1 MELNVNRKTFLET
14 LTGVGSVAAKTSTLP
29 ILENVKISVR
39 EDGTMVVTA
48 FDLEVSA
55 MRKFKF
61 SESAS
66 AYEFCVNPRDL
77 IAVLKTLRDDDI
89 TLVVDDSNCVVKHA
103 KGEMSFG
110 ILPAIDFPEIGKDDN
125 PTKVTI
131 EAETLFDWL
140 KNGVK
145 FAGNDKLRPIINGVY
160 LYVDGTEIGVASSDS
175 QKLFTDNM
183 RADIT
188 GAINVGG
195 TLGTKAV
202 APLLDMINGA
212 DKVVVYFGEKM
223 LSFRTDKAML
233 SCLKPVGKFPN
244 VKGLIGRKENPI
256 RVTIDK
262 ADLIDSVSRAIMTAK
277 VETCLLRLVAE
288 GNTMRVNSEDLLFN
302 KKTNEECACVVEGG
316 SIEVGLKG
324 SNLLDCLNAIE
335 SGDVVFEFTSPR
347 HSVNLYDGS
356 NPNRVIMAMP
366 LCLVG

>member
-1 MELNVNRKTFLET
+1 MELNVNRKIFLET
-14 LTGVGSVAAKTSTLP
+14 LAGVGSVAAKTSTLP

-39 EDGTMVVTA
+39 EDGTMVITA

-55 MRKFKF
+55 MRMFNF
-61 SESAS
+61 AERAE

-77 IAVLKTLRDDDI
+77 IAVLKTLRDENV
-89 TLVVDDSNCVVKHA
+89 TLAVDDSFCIVKHN
-103 KGEMSFG
+103 KGEMS
-110 ILPAIDFPEIGKDDN
+110 LPTLPSIDFPEVGKDDN
-125 PTKVTI
+125 PTKVSI

-160 LYVDGTEIGVASSDS
+160 LYVNGTEIGVASSDS
-175 QKLFTDNM
+175 QKLFTDNQ
-183 RADIT
+183 RADISSD
-188 GAINVGG
+188 INVGG

-202 APLLDMINGA
+202 SPLLDMINGA

-233 SCLKPVGKFPN
+233 TCMKPVGKFPN
-244 VKGLIGRKENPI
+244 IKALIGRKENPI

-262 ADLIDSVSRAIMTAK
+262 AELIDSVSRAIMTAK
-277 VETCLLRLVAE
+277 IETCLLRLVAE
-288 GNTMRVNSEDLLFN
+288 GSTMKVSSEDLLFN
-302 KKTNEECACVVEGG
+302 KKTNEECTCVVEGG

-335 SGDVVFEFTSPR
+335 SGEVVFEFTDER

>member
-1 MELNVNRKTFLET
+1 MELLVNRKTFLET
-14 LTGVGSVAAKTSTLP
+14 LAGVGSVAAKTSTLP
-29 ILENVKISVR
+29 ILENVKISIR
-39 EDGTMVVTA
+39 EDGTMVIMA

-61 SESAS
+61 ADNAS

-77 IAVLKTLRDDDI
+77 IAVLKTLRDEEI
-89 TLVVDDSNCVVKHA
+89 TLVISDSDCVIKHT
-103 KGEMSFG
+103 KGEMSFPV
-110 ILPAIDFPEIGKDDN
+110 LPAIDFPEVGKDEN

-131 EAETLFDWL
+131 DAETLFEWL

-145 FAGNDKLRPIINGVY
+145 FAGNDKLRPILNGVY
-160 LYVDGTEIGVASSDS
+160 LYVDGMEIGAAASDS

-183 RADIT
+183 RADI
-188 GAINVGG
+188 ASEINVGG

-202 APLLDMINGA
+202 APLLDMINDA
-212 DKVVVYFGEKM
+212 DKVVIYFGERM

-233 SCLKPVGKFPN
+233 SCMKPVGKFPN
-244 VKGLIGRKENPI
+244 IKALIGRKENPI

-262 ADLIDSVSRAIMTAK
+262 IDLIDSVSRAIMTAK

-288 GNTMRVNSEDLLFN
+288 GNTMKVNSEDLLFN
-302 KKTNEECACVVEGG
+302 KKTNEACACVVEGG

-335 SGDVVFEFTSPR
+335 SGEVVFEFTSAR

-366 LCLVG
+366 LALVG

>member
-1 MELNVNRKTFLET
+1 MELNVNRKTLLET
-14 LTGVGSVAAKTSTLP
+14 LSGVGSVAAKSSTLP
-29 ILENVKISVR
+29 ILENVKISIR
-39 EDGTMVVTA
+39 EDGTVVIMA
-48 FDLEVSA
+48 FDLEVST

-61 SESAS
+61 ADSAN
-66 AYEFCVNPRDL
+66 AFEFCVNPRDL
-77 IAVLKTLRDDDI
+77 IAVLKTLRDESV
-89 TLVVDDSNCVVKHA
+89 TLVVDDSFCVVKHS
-103 KGEMSFG
+103 KGEMSFP
-110 ILPAIDFPEIGKDDN
+110 ILPACDFPEVAKDDN

-160 LYVDGTEIGVASSDS
+160 LYVDGTEMGVASSDS

-183 RADIT
+183 RADI
-188 GAINVGG
+188 ANEINVGG

-212 DKVVVYFGEKM
+212 DKVVVYFGERM

-233 SCLKPVGKFPN
+233 SCMKPVGKFPN
-244 VKGLIGRKENPI
+244 VKALIGRKENPI

-262 ADLIDSVSRAIMTAK
+262 EELIDSVSRAIMTAK

-288 GNTMRVNSEDLLFN
+288 GNTMKVNSEDLLFN

-335 SGDVVFEFTSPR
+335 SGEVVFEFTSPR
-347 HSVNLYDGS
+347 HSVNLYDES
-356 NPNRVIMAMP
+356 NPNRVVMAMP
-366 LCLVG
+366 LALVG

>member
-14 LTGVGSVAAKTSTLP
+14 LAGVGSVAAKTSTLP
-29 ILENVKISVR
+29 ILENVKISIR
-39 EDGTMVVTA
+39 EDGTMVIMA

-61 SESAS
+61 ADNAS

-77 IAVLKTLRDDDI
+77 IAVLKTLRDDDV
-89 TLVVDDSNCVVKHA
+89 TLVISDSDCVIKHT
-103 KGEMSFG
+103 KGEMSFPV
-110 ILPAIDFPEIGKDDN
+110 LPAIDFPEVGKDEN

-131 EAETLFDWL
+131 DAETLFEWL

-145 FAGNDKLRPIINGVY
+145 FAGNDKLRPILNGVY
-160 LYVDGTEIGVASSDS
+160 LYVDGMEIGAAASDS

-183 RADIT
+183 RADI
-188 GAINVGG
+188 ASEINVGG

-212 DKVVVYFGEKM
+212 DKVVIYFGERM

-233 SCLKPVGKFPN
+233 SCMKPVGKFPN
-244 VKGLIGRKENPI
+244 IKALIGRKENPI

-262 ADLIDSVSRAIMTAK
+262 IDLIDSVSRAIMTAK

-288 GNTMRVNSEDLLFN
+288 GNTMKVNSEDLLFN
-302 KKTNEECACVVEGG
+302 KKTNEACACVVEGG

-335 SGDVVFEFTSPR
+335 SGEVVFEFTSAR

-366 LCLVG
+366 LALVG

>member
-1 MELNVNRKTFLET
+1 MELLVNRKTFLET
-14 LTGVGSVAAKTSTLP
+14 LVGVGSVAAKSSTLP
-29 ILENVKISVR
+29 ILENVKISIR
-39 EDGTMVVTA
+39 EDGTMVIMA
-48 FDLEVSA
+48 FDLEVST

-61 SESAS
+61 ADNAI
-66 AYEFCVNPRDL
+66 AYEFCVNPKDL
-77 IAVLKTLRDDDI
+77 IGVLKTLRDEEV
-89 TLVVDDSNCVVKHA
+89 TLSIDDSYCVVRHT
-103 KGEMSFG
+103 KGEMSFPV
-110 ILPAIDFPEIGKDDN
+110 LPAIDFPEVSKEDN
-125 PTKVTI
+125 PTKVSVD
-131 EAETLFDWL
+131 ASTLFEWL

-160 LYVDGTEIGVASSDS
+160 LYVSGFEIGVASSDS

-183 RADIT
+183 RAEVSNE
-188 GAINVGG
+188 INVGG
-195 TLGTKAV
+195 TLGTKAI
-202 APLLDMINGA
+202 APLLDMINGV

-233 SCLKPVGKFPN
+233 SCIKPVGKYPN

-262 ADLIDSVSRAIMTAK
+262 EELIDSVSRAVMTAK

-288 GNTMRVNSEDLLFN
+288 GNTMRVNSEDVLFN
-302 KKTNEECACVVEGG
+302 KKTNEACSCVVEGG

-335 SGDVVFEFTSPR
+335 SGEVVFEFTSPR